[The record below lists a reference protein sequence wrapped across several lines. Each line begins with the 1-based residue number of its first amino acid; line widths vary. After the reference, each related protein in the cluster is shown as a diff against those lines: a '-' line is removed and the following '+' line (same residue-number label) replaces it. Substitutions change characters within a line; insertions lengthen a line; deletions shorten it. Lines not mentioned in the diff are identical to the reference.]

1 MDDRERELDESVD
14 DLAAT
19 LDALREEFRDP
30 PEGPLG
36 LPRPPTP
43 GEFLRFT
50 EQYTIPALVS
60 ILETSIRTLELL
72 AAALRVA
79 DGRPLDGPSDGRR
92 GADDPRA
99 DRIASASRRTLRAL
113 DDALADLQSAAAGGE
128 PRNPEL
134 QRLLSEARDLRAEV
148 DDRLADATA
157 DSTDR
162 PGEPGPGQES
172 GPGPNPVSIEVKGG
186 ADEEDEEDDGG
197 DEEDTGERDVGV
209 DVDSELESIK
219 RELDEP
225 REELDGENR
234 RDTGQEDASDDDG
247 VGADDTPG
255 SDDSDPDDPETPN

>member
-19 LDALREEFRDP
+19 LEALREELQDP

-50 EQYTIPALVS
+50 EQYTIPALIS

-79 DGRPLDGPSDGRR
+79 DGRPLDGPSGGRR

-128 PRNPEL
+128 PQNPEL

-157 DSTDR
+157 DPADR
-162 PGEPGPGQES
+162 PAEPGPGPESRS
-172 GPGPNPVSIEVKGG
+172 GPEPVNIEVKGG
-186 ADEEDEEDDGG
+186 DDEAEDD
-197 DEEDTGERDVGV
+197 EDDPGERDVGV

-225 REELDGENR
+225 PEELDGESR
-234 RDTGQEDASDDDG
+234 RDSGLEEDNSDDDG
-247 VGADDTPG
+247 VGVDDTPA
-255 SDDSDPDDPETPN
+255 SDESDPGDDPETPN